1 MAGASKMYLAQYV
14 VGVAL
19 AQLGQYPQAIE
30 RLRSAIELMPDS
42 SWAHYEMGSSLL
54 KVADYKTAA
63 IHLEIA
69 CSRLPDF
76 AEAHSLLAQ
85 AYNHL
90 GKLDEARREQTRA
103 AALKN

>member
-1 MAGASKMYLAQYV
+1 
-14 VGVAL
+14 
-19 AQLGQYPQAIE
+19 
-30 RLRSAIELMPDS
+30 MPDS

-54 KVADYKTAA
+54 KGADLRQAA
-63 IHLEIA
+63 IDLEVCI
-69 CSRLPDF
+69 SRLPDF

-90 GKLDEARREQTRA
+90 GRLDEAKREQTRA